1 MKYAS
6 LEFTHEPGNLGDN
19 IQTIAVEQFL
29 PSIDKRFPI
38 DSLNQVRE
46 HDKYCLVMNG
56 WFTPKPQN

>member
-19 IQTIAVEQFL
+19 IQTLAVEQFL

-56 WFTPKPQN
+56 